1 MRRRALLV
9 VVVAVAVVVAPG
21 TASAATPPRCGW
33 QVTAAELAATIS
45 GSSDPRAHAVHEAL
59 TAAGIGPTTTRD
71 CADPRDRTP
80 ADAAAAEPGGRV
92 NRTGAEAGHGIDD
105 GAPGG
110 GRTLTVGSGGTFRDI
125 AAAVEASSPGDTV
138 EVSTGTYP
146 GFAVTRDGAPG
157 AWLTITAAPGADVVV
172 EGEPGSGNG
181 LVGLD
186 GRSWVRLV
194 GLHVRGSSTH
204 GVYGDGVDHVVL
216 RDCEVAGSA
225 DGGIVLSGGS
235 HVLVDGC
242 EVHGNNA
249 RGTDASNE
257 AISIVGTTTFEIVG
271 SAVHDNGEEGI
282 DAKYEAADG
291 VVHHNRV
298 WGNRGPNIYV
308 DSAHDI
314 TVRDNEVW
322 DATEASKSGIGL
334 AVEDWSRTRR
344 LAGITVSD
352 NVVRDNAGA
361 GIDFWVES
369 SGDLS
374 EVTVTGNRIGG
385 NGRGG
390 ITFNTGSLAA
400 VTVRANTFGEGDRP
414 PGGRDGVTLLDNVTG
429 AIPTV
434 TGGGLGRRGGDR

>member
-1 MRRRALLV
+1 MT
-9 VVVAVAVVVAPG
+9 VAVVLAVVAPA
-21 TASAATPPRCGW
+21 TASAATAPRCGW
-33 QVTAAELAATIS
+33 QAAATELAAATA
-45 GSSDPRAHAVHEAL
+45 GSSDARARAVHEAL
-59 TAAGIGPTTTRD
+59 TAAGIGTTSAPGCTETPRERRTRSD
-71 CADPRDRTP
+71 TTQ
-80 ADAAAAEPGGRV
+80 GK
-92 NRTGAEAGHGIDD
+92 GIDD

-110 GRTLTVGSGGTFRDI
+110 GRTLTVGSGGQYRDI

-138 EVSTGTYP
+138 EVSAGTYP

-157 AWLTITAAPGADVVV
+157 SWLTIAAAPGSEVVV

-204 GVYGDGVDHVVL
+204 GVYGDKVDHVVL
-216 RDCEVAGSA
+216 RDCEVSGSA
-225 DGGIVLSGGS
+225 DGGIVLSGGT

-249 RGTDASNE
+249 RGTGASNE
-257 AISIVGTTTFEIVG
+257 AISIVGTTTFEVVD
-271 SAVHDNGEEGI
+271 SAVHDNGEEGV

-291 VVHHNRV
+291 VIHHNRV
-298 WGNRGPNIYV
+298 WDNRGPNIYV

-322 DATEASKSGIGL
+322 GATEASKSGIGL
-334 AVEDWSRTRR
+334 AVEDWSQTRR
-344 LAGITVSD
+344 LAGITISD

-369 SGDLS
+369 SGDVS
-374 EVTVTGNRIGG
+374 DVTVTGNHIGG

-390 ITFNTGSLAA
+390 ITFNTGALAE
-400 VTVRANTFGEGDRP
+400 VTVRGNTFGEGDRP
-414 PGGRDGVTLLDNVTG
+414 PTGRGGVAVLDNVTG
-429 AIPTV
+429 TIPAV
-434 TGGGLGRRGGDR
+434 TDAVLGRRGGDR

>member
-1 MRRRALLV
+1 MRGRALLV

-33 QVTAAELAATIS
+33 QVTAAELAATTS
-45 GSSDPRAHAVHEAL
+45 GSSDPRAHAIHEAL

-322 DATEASKSGIGL
+322 GATEASKSGIGL

-361 GIDFWVES
+361 GIDFWV
-369 SGDLS
+369 
-374 EVTVTGNRIGG
+374 
-385 NGRGG
+385 
-390 ITFNTGSLAA
+390 
-400 VTVRANTFGEGDRP
+400 
-414 PGGRDGVTLLDNVTG
+414 
-429 AIPTV
+429 
-434 TGGGLGRRGGDR
+434 